1 MFTCT
6 DALLVSLHITL
17 CLCYAGWLGARHA
30 MEHKF
35 HSAGG
40 AVDQLGQL
48 GLSEMD
54 LLKLAA
60 SGGLG
65 QHGYNTRSHSAEV
78 GHNSQHPG
86 MQPTFSPSWPPHGL
100 GANGDRDAAAAAAIA
115 AAHVGQHP
123 LMPPG
128 GGYFPSASL
137 GGGVAGLAAHGSL
150 GGATDLSYLAQLG
163 AVGSSAGLLSAAAQ
177 SAAFGE
183 GPRIYVGGVP
193 DLVTV
198 AMVRDHF
205 SRWGVVRPP
214 VLLVSCV
221 AVVFWEVKC
230 MLETRCEGQGL
241 CADPSLE
248 LCPRFCQAV
257 AAPLSFSLLV
267 PVSAG

>member
-1 MFTCT
+1 MFTGT
-6 DALLVSLHITL
+6 DALLVMLGHITL
-17 CLCYAGWLGARHA
+17 CLCHAGWPGARHA

-78 GHNSQHPG
+78 AHASQHPG
-86 MQPTFSPSWPPHGL
+86 MQSTFSPSWPPHGL
-100 GANGDRDAAAAAAIA
+100 GSGADRDAAAAAAIA
-115 AAHVGQHP
+115 AAHAGQHP

-137 GGGVAGLAAHGSL
+137 GGGAVGLGTHGAL

-163 AVGSSAGLLSAAAQ
+163 AVGSSAGLLSAAAH

-221 AVVFWEVKC
+221 VVVFWEVKR
-230 MLETRCEGQGL
+230 M
-241 CADPSLE
+241 
-248 LCPRFCQAV
+248 
-257 AAPLSFSLLV
+257 
-267 PVSAG
+267 